1 MSTTIRY
8 FDMKS
13 SMRAVKRS
21 AMGEWRYTFALIC
34 QFIETISLLNRPYDN
49 RWSKTMI
56 GYGPESTHFVLELTY
71 NYGVKSY
78 ELGMQKFPVKGTY

>member
-1 MSTTIRY
+1 
-8 FDMKS
+8 MKN
-13 SMRAVKRS
+13 SMKAAKHNV
-21 AMGEWRYTFALIC
+21 MGELNNKKKKRFFQLFLEIKYK
-34 QFIETISLLNRPYDN
+34 SLFSRPYDN

-78 ELGMQKFPVKGTY
+78 ELGKVESTEQLGRE